1 MKKKMMMFAALAAV
15 GMVAGCFTSATAYTE
30 KTNPDGTKTV
40 SRVSVIGTGDKAS
53 QVAAEGLFADGAAD
67 DLGAGVK
74 TASASQ
80 QSTGIDGTVNALG
93 GLMASMAQFMAASQ
107 SVPAAKAQIATPV
120 AATADATTPNAAPYT
135 FAAATTEG
143 GKAVSATVPATISGD
158 GISVVILGNRSTCS
172 LCQSLWGGL
181 DVAALSAALCGANVI
196 DADAQAAPDTYAKL
210 RPQGAFSYPLVL
222 VYEAGQL
229 KGQFSGR
236 GLTQTALTEKVKSM
250 TSCG

>member
-1 MKKKMMMFAALAAV
+1 MKKLMMTAAVLAAC
-15 GMVAGCFTSATAYTE
+15 GMVAGCFTAATAWTE

-40 SRVSVIGTGDKAS
+40 SKVRVIGTGDKAS
-53 QVAAEGLFADGAAD
+53 EVAAEGLFADGTAE

-74 TASASQ
+74 KAKASQ
-80 QSTGIDGTVNALG
+80 QSTGIDGTVNALA
-93 GLMASMAQFMAASQ
+93 GLMGSMAQFMAATQ
-107 SVPAAKAQIATPV
+107 SVPAAKPQVAQP
-120 AATADATTPNAAPYT
+120 ATATPNAAPYT

-143 GKAVSATVPATISGD
+143 GSAVSATVPATISGD
-158 GISVVILGNRSTCS
+158 GISVVVLGNRSTCS

-181 DVAALSAALCGANVI
+181 DVAAMSAALCGANVI
-196 DADAQAAPDTYAKL
+196 DADAQAAPDTYARL

-236 GLTQTALTEKVKSM
+236 SLTQAALVEKVKSL
-250 TSCG
+250 TSCE